1 MGVPGIL
8 VDAVTSE
15 WPWLFL
21 PVGLRL
27 PSYAQGL
34 PCCQKEEGGWRHSS
48 NHFGRRLRACLRG
61 LRVEP
66 CDPSCNIMRYG
77 YSPTAQ
83 AGSTDLQQESE
94 VSQVSDGQA
103 TRYILEPRWDTMLSC
118 SLPLC
123 WPTSTSS
130 QGLGF
135 LGGSY
140 YTTLSCHTLQD

>member
-1 MGVPGIL
+1 
-8 VDAVTSE
+8 
-15 WPWLFL
+15 
-21 PVGLRL
+21 
-27 PSYAQGL
+27 
-34 PCCQKEEGGWRHSS
+34 
-48 NHFGRRLRACLRG
+48 
-61 LRVEP
+61 
-66 CDPSCNIMRYG
+66 MRYG